1 MKDKINTE
9 ELQLCETE
17 RKAIA
22 FAAMLWNTYKD
33 EDGRD
38 YVDKIDISLNNFEH
52 DMTAMLLAIK
62 VIYEKFTD
70 EIGCDLI
77 EFTHILN
84 KLAIQYVFDDSEEA
98 E

>member
-9 ELQLCETE
+9 ELQISETE

-33 EDGRD
+33 EDNRD
-38 YVDKIDISLNNFEH
+38 YVGKIDISLNHFEL
-52 DMTAMLLAIK
+52 DITAMLLAIK

-70 EIGCDLI
+70 NADCDLI

-84 KLAIQYVFDDSEEA
+84 KLAIQYVFDDGEVSE
-98 E
+98 